1 MVINTNIEAQTTAN
15 NLNVSQAMLAKS
27 LSRLSSGS
35 KIIVPSDDAA
45 GLAVSSRLNSQI
57 KRLDSALSNVIN
69 AVSFTQTQDGFMK
82 TIDKAYRRMGELA
95 ILAQDTTKSDED
107 RALYN
112 QEFQQ
117 LKSYVSETT
126 KQDFNGVSL
135 FSGATLDVTVDADG
149 TTFSMV
155 GINLGDPTY
164 TSATNMGV
172 DSWKLTDDAYMLSK
186 DGYNANATT
195 YKSSVDLWRSAAGT
209 WSAANNGGAKFNSGS
224 YISEDIS
231 TVDTSATS
239 IAKDNFIAGAAIS
252 GGFKAEYDDN
262 ELEKTA
268 HGLSTGDALSFHTN
282 APAGLSAT
290 TTYYVNKKDN
300 DSITVHT
307 TKADANAGTNSVDLT
322 RTGISATKTGV
333 ASTVATA
340 AQAQEGSL
348 TVVKGAG
355 ADGDTYSVTIDGAGA
370 GAGTTYT
377 VTVAGGGANDPLSAA
392 DLNAITGK
400 LVDQINTGGVDEGV
414 TAAQVGITGEITLT
428 SDTPGAAFTASGT
441 TDSAGGS
448 VSVYSPTTAN
458 VVGSDAKFTK
468 ADHGLSVGDR
478 VTITKNAPTAFTALD
493 TYYVQS
499 VAGDDFT
506 LSSTVGGGAPAIAP
520 TSAVA
525 NMEFTTDT
533 LAGTASGTVS
543 TPSGTVTATSH
554 GLVNGDRISL
564 NNAHGGKTAGTNFFV
579 NRVDANS
586 FKIYDTAVNAR
597 AGEATGLQTF
607 NASGAVR
614 FSLIDSDTSVAIL
627 NKSDELKKGM
637 YTTNNPVS
645 TGEDT
650 NAVLAKSGEVININK
665 ATQDISSFAT
675 EMEADYDNTN
685 LKSVLSS
692 QIALSL
698 VKLAITQVATDR
710 ARLGAVQSRL
720 NFTNEQLAVTKE
732 NLSAAI
738 SRIADVDVAE
748 EATAYAR
755 YQILVQSGT
764 EMLKQANQLPQS
776 ALNLLR

>member
-1 MVINTNIEAQTTAN
+1 
-15 NLNVSQAMLAKS
+15 
-27 LSRLSSGS
+27 
-35 KIIVPSDDAA
+35 
-45 GLAVSSRLNSQI
+45 
-57 KRLDSALSNVIN
+57 
-69 AVSFTQTQDGFMK
+69 
-82 TIDKAYRRMGELA
+82 
-95 ILAQDTTKSDED
+95 
-107 RALYN
+107 
-112 QEFQQ
+112 
-117 LKSYVSETT
+117 
-126 KQDFNGVSL
+126 
-135 FSGATLDVTVDADG
+135 LDVTVDADG

-186 DGYNANATT
+186 DGYKANAIT
-195 YKSSVDLWRSAAGT
+195 YKSSADLWRSAAGT
-209 WSAANNGGAKFNSGS
+209 WSATNNGGTKFNSGS

-262 ELEKTA
+262 QLEKTA
-268 HGLSTGDALSFHTN
+268 HGLSTGDALSFHTS
-282 APAGLSAT
+282 APAGLST
-290 TTYYVNKKDN
+290 TATYYVNKADAN
-300 DSITVHT
+300 NITVHT
-307 TKADANAGTNSVDLT
+307 TKADANAGINRVDLT
-322 RTGISATKTGV
+322 RTGISAAKTNV
-333 ASTVATA
+333 ASSVATVAVAQQDIITITAGNHVNDTFEATVNGNKTA
-340 AQAQEGSL
+340 AIASVVGNNNTTAANLATAINGLAGVTASAVGNVITITATTPGTPL
-348 TVVKGAG
+348 TGATSVALDNSDGVNDQVAAIQTGGAG
-355 ADGDTYSVTIDGAGA
+355 ASVAN
-370 GAGTTYT
+370 
-377 VTVAGGGANDPLSAA
+377 VAGSA
-392 DLNAITGK
+392 
-400 LVDQINTGGVDEGV
+400 
-414 TAAQVGITGEITLT
+414 
-428 SDTPGAAFTASGT
+428 
-441 TDSAGGS
+441 
-448 VSVYSPTTAN
+448 
-458 VVGSDAKFTK
+458 AKFTK

-499 VAGDDFT
+499 VSGNDFT
-506 LSSTVGGGAPAIAP
+506 LSATSGGAALAP

-533 LAGTASGTVS
+533 LAGTASGTVG

-564 NNAHGGKTAGTNFFV
+564 NNAHGGKTAGTYFFV

-597 AGEATGLQTF
+597 AGGATGLQTF

-675 EMEADYDNTN
+675 ELDADYDNTN

>member
-186 DGYNANATT
+186 DGYKANATT
-195 YKSSVDLWRSAAGT
+195 YKSSADLWRSAAGT
-209 WSAANNGGAKFNSGS
+209 WSAANNGGTKFNSGS

-268 HGLSTGDALSFHTN
+268 HGLSTGDALSFHTS
-282 APAGLSAT
+282 APAGLST
-290 TTYYVNKKDN
+290 TSTYYVNKVDPN
-300 DSITVHT
+300 SITVHT
-307 TKADANAGTNSVDLT
+307 TKADANAGINRVDLT
-322 RTGISATKTGV
+322 RTGISAAKTNV
-333 ASTVATA
+333 ASSVATVAVAQQDIITVTAGNHAKDTFAATVNGNTTA
-340 AQAQEGSL
+340 AIDSVVGNDNTTAANLATAINALAGVTASAVGNVITITAATPGTPL
-348 TVVKGAG
+348 TGATSVALANTDGGNDQVAAIQTGGAG
-355 ADGDTYSVTIDGAGA
+355 ASVAN
-370 GAGTTYT
+370 
-377 VTVAGGGANDPLSAA
+377 VAGSA
-392 DLNAITGK
+392 
-400 LVDQINTGGVDEGV
+400 
-414 TAAQVGITGEITLT
+414 
-428 SDTPGAAFTASGT
+428 
-441 TDSAGGS
+441 
-448 VSVYSPTTAN
+448 
-458 VVGSDAKFTK
+458 AKFTK

-499 VAGDDFT
+499 VSGNDFT
-506 LSSTVGGGAPAIAP
+506 LSATSGGAALAP
-520 TSAVA
+520 TSAVG

-533 LAGTASGTVS
+533 LAGTASGTVG

-564 NNAHGGKTAGTNFFV
+564 NNAHGGKTAGTYFFV

-597 AGEATGLQTF
+597 AGGATGLQTF

-614 FSLIDSDTSVAIL
+614 FSLIDSDTSVAVQ

-637 YTTNNPVS
+637 YTTNNPVT

-675 EMEADYDNTN
+675 ELDADYDNTN

>member
-186 DGYNANATT
+186 DGYKANATT
-195 YKSSVDLWRSAAGT
+195 YKSSADLWRSAAGT
-209 WSAANNGGAKFNSGS
+209 WSAANNGGTKFNSGS

-262 ELEKTA
+262 QLEKTA
-268 HGLSTGDALSFHTN
+268 HGLSTGDALSFHTS
-282 APAGLSAT
+282 APAGLST
-290 TTYYVNKKDN
+290 TATYYVNKADAN
-300 DSITVHT
+300 NITVHT
-307 TKADANAGTNSVDLT
+307 TKADANAGINRVDLT
-322 RTGISATKTGV
+322 RTGISAAKTNV
-333 ASTVATA
+333 ASSVATVAVAQQDIITVTAGNHAKDTFAATVNGNTTA
-340 AQAQEGSL
+340 AIDSVVGNDNTTAANLATAINALAGVTASAVGNVITITAATPGTPL
-348 TVVKGAG
+348 TGATSVALANTDGGNDQVAAIQTGGAG
-355 ADGDTYSVTIDGAGA
+355 ASVAN
-370 GAGTTYT
+370 
-377 VTVAGGGANDPLSAA
+377 VAGSA
-392 DLNAITGK
+392 
-400 LVDQINTGGVDEGV
+400 
-414 TAAQVGITGEITLT
+414 
-428 SDTPGAAFTASGT
+428 
-441 TDSAGGS
+441 
-448 VSVYSPTTAN
+448 
-458 VVGSDAKFTK
+458 AKFTK

-499 VAGDDFT
+499 VSGNDFT
-506 LSSTVGGGAPAIAP
+506 LSATSGGAALAP

-533 LAGTASGTVS
+533 VAGTASGTVG

-564 NNAHGGKTAGTNFFV
+564 NNAHGGKTAGTYFFV

-597 AGEATGLQTF
+597 AGGATGLQTF

-675 EMEADYDNTN
+675 ELDADYDNTN

>member
-186 DGYNANATT
+186 DGYKANATT
-195 YKSSVDLWRSAAGT
+195 YKSSADLWRSAAGT
-209 WSAANNGGAKFNSGS
+209 WSAANNGGTKFNSGS

-268 HGLSTGDALSFHTN
+268 HGLSTGDALSFHTS
-282 APAGLSAT
+282 APAGLST
-290 TTYYVNKKDN
+290 TSTYYVNKVDPN
-300 DSITVHT
+300 SITVHT
-307 TKADANAGTNSVDLT
+307 TKADANAGINRVDLT
-322 RTGISATKTGV
+322 RTGISAAKTNV
-333 ASTVATA
+333 ASSVATVAVAQQDIITVTAGNHAKDTFAATVNGNTTA
-340 AQAQEGSL
+340 AIDSVVGNDNTTAANLATAINALAGVTASAVGNVITITAATPGTPL
-348 TVVKGAG
+348 TGATSVALANTDGGNDQVAAIQTGGAG
-355 ADGDTYSVTIDGAGA
+355 ASVAN
-370 GAGTTYT
+370 
-377 VTVAGGGANDPLSAA
+377 VAGSA
-392 DLNAITGK
+392 
-400 LVDQINTGGVDEGV
+400 
-414 TAAQVGITGEITLT
+414 
-428 SDTPGAAFTASGT
+428 
-441 TDSAGGS
+441 
-448 VSVYSPTTAN
+448 
-458 VVGSDAKFTK
+458 AKFTK

-499 VAGDDFT
+499 VSGNDFT
-506 LSSTVGGGAPAIAP
+506 LSATSGGAALAP

-533 LAGTASGTVS
+533 LAGTASGTVG

-564 NNAHGGKTAGTNFFV
+564 NNAHGGKTAGTYFFV

-597 AGEATGLQTF
+597 AGGATGLQTF

-614 FSLIDSDTSVAIL
+614 FSLIDSDTSVAVQ

-637 YTTNNPVS
+637 YTTNNPVT

-675 EMEADYDNTN
+675 ELDADYDNTN

>member
-186 DGYNANATT
+186 DGYKANATT

-209 WSAANNGGAKFNSGS
+209 WSAANNGGTKFNSGS

-231 TVDTSATS
+231 AVDTSATS

-262 ELEKTA
+262 QLEKTA
-268 HGLSTGDALSFHTN
+268 HGLSTGDALSFHTS
-282 APAGLSAT
+282 APAGLST
-290 TTYYVNKKDN
+290 TATYYVNKADAN
-300 DSITVHT
+300 NITVHT
-307 TKADANAGTNSVDLT
+307 TKADANAGINGVDLT
-322 RTGISATKTGV
+322 RTGISAAKTNVASSVATVAVAQQDIITVTAGNHV
-333 ASTVATA
+333 GDTFTATVNGNSTAAIASTVGNNNTTATNLAAAINALAGVTASAAGNVITITA
-340 AQAQEGSL
+340 ATPGTPL
-348 TVVKGAG
+348 TGATSVALANSDGANNQVAAIQTGGAG
-355 ADGDTYSVTIDGAGA
+355 ASVAN
-370 GAGTTYT
+370 
-377 VTVAGGGANDPLSAA
+377 VAGSA
-392 DLNAITGK
+392 
-400 LVDQINTGGVDEGV
+400 
-414 TAAQVGITGEITLT
+414 
-428 SDTPGAAFTASGT
+428 
-441 TDSAGGS
+441 
-448 VSVYSPTTAN
+448 
-458 VVGSDAKFTK
+458 AKFTK

-499 VAGDDFT
+499 VSGNDFT
-506 LSSTVGGGAPAIAP
+506 LSATSGGAALAP

-533 LAGTASGTVS
+533 LAGTASGTVG

-564 NNAHGGKTAGTNFFV
+564 NNAHGGKTAGTYFFV

-597 AGEATGLQTF
+597 AGGATGLQTF

-614 FSLIDSDTSVAIL
+614 FSLIDSDTSVAVQ
-627 NKSDELKKGM
+627 NKSDALKKGM
-637 YTTNNPVS
+637 YTTNNPVT

-650 NAVLAKSGEVININK
+650 NAVLAKSGEVINISK

-675 EMEADYDNTN
+675 ELDADYDNTN

>member
-186 DGYNANATT
+186 DGYKANATT

-209 WSAANNGGAKFNSGS
+209 WSAANNGGTKFNSGS

-231 TVDTSATS
+231 AVDTSATS

-262 ELEKTA
+262 QLEKTA
-268 HGLSTGDALSFHTN
+268 HGLSTGDALSFHTS
-282 APAGLSAT
+282 APAGLST
-290 TTYYVNKKDN
+290 TSTYYVNKVDAN
-300 DSITVHT
+300 SITVHT
-307 TKADANAGTNSVDLT
+307 TKADANAGINRVDLT
-322 RTGISATKTGV
+322 RTGISAAKTNVASSVATVAVAQQDIITVTAGNHV
-333 ASTVATA
+333 GDTFTATVNGNSTAAIASTVGNNNTTATNLAAAINALAGVTASAAGNVITITA
-340 AQAQEGSL
+340 ATPGTPL
-348 TVVKGAG
+348 TGATSVALANSDGANNQVAAIQTGGAG
-355 ADGDTYSVTIDGAGA
+355 ASVAN
-370 GAGTTYT
+370 
-377 VTVAGGGANDPLSAA
+377 VAGSA
-392 DLNAITGK
+392 
-400 LVDQINTGGVDEGV
+400 
-414 TAAQVGITGEITLT
+414 
-428 SDTPGAAFTASGT
+428 
-441 TDSAGGS
+441 
-448 VSVYSPTTAN
+448 
-458 VVGSDAKFTK
+458 AKFTK

-499 VAGDDFT
+499 VSGNDFT
-506 LSSTVGGGAPAIAP
+506 LSATSGGAALAP

-533 LAGTASGTVS
+533 LAGTASGTVG

-564 NNAHGGKTAGTNFFV
+564 NNAHGGKTAGTYFFV

-597 AGEATGLQTF
+597 AGGATGLQTF

-614 FSLIDSDTSVAIL
+614 FSLIDSDTSVAVQ
-627 NKSDELKKGM
+627 NKSDALKKGM
-637 YTTNNPVS
+637 YTTNNPVT

-650 NAVLAKSGEVININK
+650 NAVLAKSGEVINISK

-675 EMEADYDNTN
+675 ELDADYDNTN